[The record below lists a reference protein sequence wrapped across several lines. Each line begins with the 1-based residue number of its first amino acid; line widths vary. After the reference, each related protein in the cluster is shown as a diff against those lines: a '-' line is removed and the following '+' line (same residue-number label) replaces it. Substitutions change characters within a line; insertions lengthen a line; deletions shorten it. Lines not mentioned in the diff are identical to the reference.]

1 MSRWLAGGPLLLL
14 PLLAGCGG
22 HAPPALRPGDVVRP
36 QIALAP
42 RAPWAGGAKVAI
54 GMLLEVHRPGRE
66 VTFLADQEVPAEQ
79 AVMRAKVT
87 FLAGDAP
94 LGEPLEVPFVR
105 DC

>member
-1 MSRWLAGGPLLLL
+1 MPRQLAGGLLL
-14 PLLAGCGG
+14 LLAGCGG
-22 HAPPALRPGDVVRP
+22 HAPPALQTGDVVRP
-36 QIALAP
+36 RIALAP
-42 RAPWAGGAKVAI
+42 QTPWREGARVAI

-94 LGEPLEVPFVR
+94 LGEPLEVPFIR